1 MNDDPVA
8 GAEPD
13 AGARATVPKPGSRRS
28 ALVEA
33 AVTELTRAG
42 RPLTLAELARAVL
55 HVESGSIS
63 AATRALQPLLA
74 ADQRLGSMDAG
85 HWGLASWRGRDQ
97 PLNEVDFV
105 IFDVET
111 NGGRGGRHRV
121 LEIGAH
127 RIRDGKLLARF
138 DSLAGG
144 VRRVSKFVTRYTGI
158 TNEMLAGALPVEE
171 VIEDFRAF
179 QDGAVLVAHNLPTDL
194 GYLNRE
200 SIWAGRPLFPGD
212 GLDTMELL
220 LALLPEADGSGL
232 TRALEIAGIEAE
244 PKHRALPDA
253 ELTTKLFAF
262 LLTRATERDVTRLD
276 ELRELAASGGPE
288 GPMPRRARELARWAS
303 RNLPPAPGVYI
314 FRDQRDRPLYVGK
327 SVSLQRRVRSH
338 FTASSGFV
346 RRWDGMLESI
356 ERIDWEVTGSELTA
370 LLREAELIDS
380 LQPLHNVQRRRR
392 AGSRYVHVGPPASAA
407 VHAAA
412 TVRDDEGD
420 YLGPFR
426 TSRDARLAGQAAR
439 RIFDLPSVRATDK
452 RVPAWRRHAA
462 VVFLSHGLE
471 AAVSAVSQADAPQN
485 EVESA
490 LRRLRRTRVV
500 RRPLPGGL
508 GGERVVLAEPGAEP
522 WQVELA
528 LIAAGRLV
536 TRRVLDR
543 PRRADVRAAL
553 RELIA
558 IEPAPD
564 LEPSG
569 TMRNLVLAWLHTR
582 SAARDVVPLDG
593 EASPSR
599 LVDRLWERV
608 RWLTLD

>member
-1 MNDDPVA
+1 MNDDHVA
-8 GAEPD
+8 GAAPD
-13 AGARATVPKPGSRRS
+13 SGDRSLDSRPWAQRS

-33 AVTELTRAG
+33 AVTELTHAG
-42 RPLTLAELARAVL
+42 RPLTLAVLARVVL
-55 HVESGSIS
+55 HVESGSV
-63 AATRALQPLLA
+63 AVATRALQPLLA
-74 ADQRLGSMDAG
+74 ADQRLGQMDAG
-85 HWGLASWRGRDQ
+85 HWGLASWRSRDQ
-97 PLNEVDFV
+97 LLTEVDFV
-105 IFDVET
+105 VFDVET

-127 RIRDGKLLARF
+127 RVRAGKQLARF

-144 VRRVSKFVTRYTGI
+144 VRRVSRFVSRYTGI
-158 TNEMLAGALPVEE
+158 TNEMLADAPPVEK
-171 VIEDFRAF
+171 VIEEFRAF
-179 QDGAVLVAHNLPTDL
+179 QEGAVLVAHNLPTDL

-200 SIWAGRPLFPGD
+200 SIWADRPLFPGD

-220 LALLPEADGSGL
+220 LALLPEADGAGL
-232 TRALEIAGIEAE
+232 TRALEIAGVEAE
-244 PKHRALPDA
+244 PKHRALADA
-253 ELTTKLFAF
+253 ELTAKLFAF
-262 LLTRATERDVTRLD
+262 LLTRAAERGVTRLD
-276 ELRELAASGGPE
+276 GLRELAASGGPE
-288 GPMPRRARELARWAS
+288 GRIPRRARELARWAS
-303 RNLPPAPGVYI
+303 RNLPPAPGVYV
-314 FRDQRDRPLYVGK
+314 FRDRSDRTLYVGK

-338 FTASSGFV
+338 FTESSGFV

-380 LQPLHNVQRRRR
+380 LSPLHNVQRRRS
-392 AGSRYVHVGPPASAA
+392 AGYRYVHVGPPASAA

-412 TVRDDEGD
+412 AVRDDAGD

-452 RVPAWRRHAA
+452 RVTAWRRDAA
-462 VVFLSHGLE
+462 VVFLSRGLE
-471 AAVSAVSQADAPQN
+471 AALHAVGQADAPQG
-485 EVESA
+485 ERETA

-522 WQVELA
+522 WQAELV

-536 TRRVLDR
+536 TRRVIDR
-543 PRRADVRAAL
+543 PRRADVRTAL
-553 RELIA
+553 QALVA
-558 IEPAPD
+558 SEPAPD
-564 LEPSG
+564 QEPSS

-582 SAARDVVPLDG
+582 AATRDIVPLDR
-593 EASPSR
+593 ETSPGR
-599 LVDRLWERV
+599 VLDRLWERV